1 MKNQR
6 ATEIKVGVTVL
17 LGLIVF
23 IWVLGWTKNFTF
35 SSSDNNILVSFN
47 NISGLEIGNNVT
59 VNGVKKGHVS
69 DYDIKGDNVIV
80 SLKVDSDVKLKR
92 DAQFFLE
99 STDLMGGRKVE
110 IYPGTS
116 SEPLDLNTIHHG
128 TYITDIAG
136 VIALFGDL
144 QDKISIIANETAKT
158 LQSLN
163 SFLDDKV
170 FMQEVR
176 NSVKNLNA
184 VTSELGRVLKDNQQ
198 NIKEITTNT
207 KEITDETKIFFQAN
221 KNNFKTTLTNLNSA
235 VAKSDSLLSALN
247 YLVQET
253 SERRNNLGKILYN
266 DSLYVNVLESM
277 QTINKLTKILM
288 EQLESDG
295 IKIDANIF

>member
-35 SSSDNNILVSFN
+35 SSSDNNILVRFN

-80 SLKVDSDVKLKR
+80 TLKVDSDVKLKK

-110 IYPGTS
+110 IYPGKS
-116 SEPLDLNTIHHG
+116 DEPLDLKNVHHG

-163 SFLDDKV
+163 SFLDDKA

-176 NSVKNLNA
+176 NSVKNLNN
-184 VTSELGRVLKDNQQ
+184 VTTELGRVLKDNQQ
-198 NIKEITTNT
+198 NIKEITANT
-207 KEITDETKIFFQAN
+207 KEITDETKIFFQEN
-221 KNNFKTTLTNLNSA
+221 KNNFKSTLNNLNAA
-235 VAKSDSLLSALN
+235 VVKSDSLLSALN

-253 SERRNNLGKILYN
+253 ADRRNNLGKILYN
-266 DSLYVNVLESM
+266 DSLYVNILESM
-277 QTINKLTKILM
+277 QSVNKLTKLLM
-288 EQLESDG
+288 DQLETDG
-295 IKIDANIF
+295 IKVDASIF